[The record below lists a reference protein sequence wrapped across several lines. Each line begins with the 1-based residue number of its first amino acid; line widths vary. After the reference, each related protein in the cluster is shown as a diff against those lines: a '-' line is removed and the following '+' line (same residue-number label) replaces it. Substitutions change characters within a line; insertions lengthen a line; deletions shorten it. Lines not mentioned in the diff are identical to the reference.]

1 MKSEIKGENFI
12 KIKFRVVNVYKV
24 TIQNE
29 QMIHIELFIREQKR
43 QLLITH

>member
-24 TIQNE
+24 TILSF
-29 QMIHIELFIREQKR
+29 LFVCSRKIKKKR
-43 QLLITH
+43 